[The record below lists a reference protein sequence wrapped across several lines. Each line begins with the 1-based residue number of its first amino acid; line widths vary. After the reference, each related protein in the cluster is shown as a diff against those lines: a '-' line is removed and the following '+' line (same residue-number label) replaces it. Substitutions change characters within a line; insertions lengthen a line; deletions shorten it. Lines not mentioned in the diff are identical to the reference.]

1 MPMGSRERLSLDEA
15 TLGRLRPVLEVVRKA
30 GVEVRLRDALVR
42 ILDTMIEACNARRG
56 CFLVFR
62 DGKYKVKIARDRAGR
77 DLGRAELRISRTVLK
92 AARLGGRRVVCA
104 NIRTDPAF
112 RLVDSVHALDLLSVL
127 CLPLRV
133 AGKTAGVFYLD
144 NAEIIGAFGPR
155 QVEVA
160 EILAEH
166 AAIAVEKD
174 LLRRQ
179 SSLDRLTK
187 LYNHAAFRRRLER
200 ELERARREGRRFGV
214 LMLDLDDFKSIN
226 DTYGHDAGNE
236 VLRHVA
242 RALAGT
248 VRASDL
254 VARPT
259 VARFG
264 GDEFEILLPGAG
276 REGALGTARRLVAAL
291 GGAAVPWNGRS
302 LRVSVSVG
310 GAVFPDDASGAAE
323 LLRRADEALYAS
335 KRSGKNRA
343 VMYGWA

>member
-15 TLGRLRPVLEVVRKA
+15 ALGRLRPVLEVVRKV

-42 ILDTMIEACNARRG
+42 ILDTMIDACNARRG
-56 CFLVFR
+56 CLVVFR
-62 DGKYKVKIARDRAGR
+62 DRAYKVKIARDRTGR
-77 DLGRAELRISRTVLK
+77 DLGRAEVRISRTVLK
-92 AARLGGRRVVCA
+92 SVRLSGRRVACA
-104 NIRTDPAF
+104 NIRTDPSF

-133 AGKTAGVFYLD
+133 GGRTAGAFYLD
-144 NAEIIGAFGPR
+144 NPDIIGAFGPR
-155 QVEVA
+155 HVEVA

-187 LYNHAAFRRRLER
+187 LYNHAAFRRRVER
-200 ELERARREGRRFGV
+200 ELERARRGGTRCGV
-214 LMLDLDDFKSIN
+214 LMLDLDDFKGIN

-242 RALAGT
+242 RTLVGT

-276 REGALGTARRLVAAL
+276 RDGAMGTARRLVAAL
-291 GGAAVPWNGRS
+291 GAAAVPWNGRS

-310 GAVFPDDASGAAE
+310 GAVFPDDAGSAAE

-343 VMYGWA
+343 LMYRQG